1 VEGFREIIPLETA
14 IGLTVA
20 DLIDILYG
28 NPVIQVDE
36 LIEGFDLN
44 RHAAEDQHIQWFF
57 EPLRSYGKQQ
67 LGEFVRFALGTPIT
81 PVGGFKTLNP
91 RITINVIDDVRR
103 LPQSKKCFHQ
113 VFLPSYTSEAD
124 VRVKLTLAI
133 QNNGSMEG

>member
-36 LIEGFDLN
+36 LIEGFVLN

-57 EPLRSYGKQQ
+57 ETLRSYSNQQ
-67 LGEFVRFALGTPIT
+67 LGEFV
-81 PVGGFKTLNP
+81 
-91 RITINVIDDVRR
+91 
-103 LPQSKKCFHQ
+103 
-113 VFLPSYTSEAD
+113 
-124 VRVKLTLAI
+124 
-133 QNNGSMEG
+133 